1 MMALPWWGK
10 ALALAGAVGVVW
22 LLVSRLE
29 SAAYERGVQAERGRW
44 ERAQQERQL
53 EFRERHDSASAA
65 AAQRDAERER
75 VFVPIEREVIRY
87 VQTPAAAT
95 ECIDDAGR
103 DLMRRAIEAANS
115 SIAAGASPGGPAV
128 PASAGGPGNRR

>member
-10 ALALAGAVGVVW
+10 ALALAGAVGAVW
-22 LLVSRLE
+22 LLFARLE
-29 SAAYERGVQAERGRW
+29 SAAYERGVLAERAEW
-44 ERAQQERQL
+44 QKDQQERQL
-53 EFRERHDSASAA
+53 EFRERHDAATEA
-65 AAQRDAERER
+65 AAQRDIERER

-115 SIAAGASPGGPAV
+115 SIAAGASPGGSAV
-128 PASAGGPGNRR
+128 PASAGGPGDGR